1 MLEIVLAILGYL
13 IISKIL
19 VWMMSEKKVKLAT
32 IDNETFLKSLSI
44 RKIAEAI
51 IEFYKSLT
59 NKYGQ

>member
-1 MLEIVLAILGYL
+1 L

-19 VWMMSEKKVKLAT
+19 VWMMPEKKVKLAT